1 MAIINDDMPFLVDS
15 VANAIAARQLT
26 IHRLLHPVVCVDRD
40 GDGVLTD
47 IAAKCVDDERRE
59 SMMYIEIDRADA
71 RGRRELI
78 DEIRAVLTDVRA
90 AVRDWPAMQRQMRE
104 DAKGI
109 ADPEGG
115 ALLDWFADGAM
126 TLLGYQVERP
136 GEEPSNALGL
146 FSIPGAPTDKG
157 GAIGA
162 MQYFER
168 GGAIPLIAKAE
179 RKSSVHRRVPLD
191 LVVVPLRDGGKISG
205 IGVHAGLWTSQALIQ
220 PTEEVPVLRRQ
231 LKELDQ
237 AFGFDP
243 RGHSGKALRHALAS
257 VPRDLLINLS
267 PESGRDLVTMAMSLA
282 DRPRP
287 ALLLLRS
294 ILKGHMFAFVW
305 LPRDELN
312 TRRRTDI
319 GRMLEVAAGRD
330 VTSWSVELG
339 EGDLALVRYT
349 LDIESDAPTPDTKA
363 LNRQLDAMVRGWQPS
378 VEEALIERV
387 GAGRATRLT
396 LGFAGAIPRGL
407 SRPDA
412 SRGSRRGHLAL
423 PAAGRRR
430 RPRRALL
437 PRRQRWRAT
446 PAPQDLPP
454 RRAHP
459 AVRRGPGAREF
470 RLPRARGNSDRA
482 AGRGAVAYPRLPAR
496 TASRHFDR
504 RRHGARRDDRARDRR
519 RARRHRRE

>member
-1 MAIINDDMPFLVDS
+1 M
-15 VANAIAARQLT
+15 
-26 IHRLLHPVVCVDRD
+26 
-40 GDGVLTD
+40 
-47 IAAKCVDDERRE
+47 
-59 SMMYIEIDRADA
+59 
-71 RGRRELI
+71 
-78 DEIRAVLTDVRA
+78 LTDVRA
-90 AVRDWPAMQRQMRE
+90 AVRDWPAMQRQMRD

-109 ADPEGG
+109 DDPEGG

-136 GEEPSNALGL
+136 GEEPSHALGL

-157 GAIGA
+157 GAVGA
-162 MQYFER
+162 MRYFER

-191 LVVVPLRDGGKISG
+191 LVVVPLREGGKITG

-231 LKELDQ
+231 LKDLDQ

-243 RGHSGKALRHALAS
+243 RGHSGKALRHALGS

-294 ILKGHMFAFVW
+294 ILKGHHVRLRVAAA
-305 LPRDELN
+305 
-312 TRRRTDI
+312 RRAQHRAAGPTI
-319 GRMLEVAAGRD
+319 GRMLEAAAGRA

-396 LGFAGAIPRGL
+396 LSFAGQFPEAYRA
-407 SRPDA
+407 PDPP
-412 SRGSRRGHLAL
+412 RGSRRGHPAL
-423 PAAGRRR
+423 PAT
-430 RPRRALL
+430 
-437 PRRQRWRAT
+437 RQ
-446 PAPQDLPP
+446 
-454 RRAHP
+454 
-459 AVRRGPGAREF
+459 
-470 RLPRARGNSDRA
+470 
-482 AGRGAVAYPRLPAR
+482 
-496 TASRHFDR
+496 
-504 RRHGARRDDRARDRR
+504 
-519 RARRHRRE
+519 